1 MVDFPSY
8 LRSVRQPLAFG
19 AAPATLSRMRG
30 EADRAK
36 LEGLMAAIGEHV
48 SGSGVV
54 YLTRGA
60 TALLFGW
67 RQSTIDV
74 DIKPDHEPP
83 GLFQAIALLKESLDL
98 NIELASPDQFIP
110 ALPGWRDRSIFIA
123 TYGRVS
129 FYHYD
134 LYSQALSKLQRGHAR
149 DLRDVDAMRSARL
162 VEPGRLAQLFRD
174 IQPQLIR
181 YPAIDA
187 PTFERVVREFCE
199 HNDA

>member
-1 MVDFPSY
+1 
-8 LRSVRQPLAFG
+8 
-19 AAPATLSRMRG
+19 MRG

-36 LEGLMAAIGEHV
+36 LQQLMAAIGERA
-48 SGSGVV
+48 SGPGVI
-54 YLTRGA
+54 YLTGGA

-67 RQSTIDV
+67 RQATIDV
-74 DIKPDHEPP
+74 HIKPDPEPP
-83 GLFQAIALLKESLDL
+83 GLFEAIATLKESLDL

-110 ALPGWRDRSIFIA
+110 TLPGWRDRSIFIA
-123 TYGRVS
+123 THGPVS

-162 VEPGRLAQLFRD
+162 IEAALLAQLFRD
-174 IQPQLIR
+174 IQPRLIR

-187 PTFERVVREFCE
+187 ATFERVVREFCE
-199 HNDA
+199 KGDD